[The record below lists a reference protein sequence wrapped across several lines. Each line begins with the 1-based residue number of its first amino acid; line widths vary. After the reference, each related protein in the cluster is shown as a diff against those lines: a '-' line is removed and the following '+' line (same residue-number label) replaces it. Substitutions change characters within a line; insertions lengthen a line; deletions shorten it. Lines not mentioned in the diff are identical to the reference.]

1 MICLSKFSQIN
12 YLFVSKLL
20 YFSQERN
27 KFHVLYFNEIFER
40 GHLWFM
46 DVYVLYFWQL
56 FFRRTQA
63 SSPIPSAAERT
74 RTLNVTRDDQGF
86 GLTLSG
92 DRPVS
97 VQTVR
102 PGGAAHRAGIREK
115 DVIVKVNGAHVTQST
130 HTEVVDLIAGKLVL
144 ILFFQ
149 FSCLR

>member
-1 MICLSKFSQIN
+1 MIYGRLCTAFLTTSF
-12 YLFVSKLL
+12 
-20 YFSQERN
+20 
-27 KFHVLYFNEIFER
+27 
-40 GHLWFM
+40 
-46 DVYVLYFWQL
+46 

-130 HTEVVDLIAGKLVL
+130 HTEVVDLIAGKRVV

-149 FSCLR
+149 FSFSR

>member
-1 MICLSKFSQIN
+1 MT
-12 YLFVSKLL
+12 
-20 YFSQERN
+20 
-27 KFHVLYFNEIFER
+27 IF
-40 GHLWFM
+40 
-46 DVYVLYFWQL
+46 

-130 HTEVVDLIAGKLVL
+130 HTEVVDLIAGKRV
-144 ILFFQ
+144 ILFLSVFPVLDNNAMASVQ
-149 FSCLR
+149 AAFTASTASSIAAARACVTRGGC